1 MELLTIL
8 LSGLLGLLSPVG
20 LVTDKIIE
28 GKLRSR
34 LSKVEQLQVRV
45 DNTPNYQLLQGKV
58 DRVRIAGRGLWLRP
72 NIRIGAL
79 EVETDPVSLDLQ
91 RLRQRDRQ
99 SPVASLRQP
108 LQAGLR
114 LVLTENDL
122 NQTLQSPAV
131 AARLRAV
138 GSRLLGGAPENYE
151 VLSTKVDFL
160 SNNRLRFQ
168 VELRQKGGQPQAI
181 ALESGFGITAGHKFQ
196 LIEPAVSINGKALS
210 PLLIAGFSAGLG
222 DRLDLRSL
230 EERGI
235 TARVL
240 QFKIDTSELEVAAFV
255 RVDPSKQASAK
266 PTGAN
271 RP

>member
-28 GKLRSR
+28 SNLRSR

-58 DRVRIAGRGLWLRP
+58 DRVRIAGRGLWLTP
-72 NIRIGAL
+72 NVRIGAL

-91 RLRQRDRQ
+91 RLRQSGRK
-99 SPVASLRQP
+99 SAMASLRQP
-108 LQAGLR
+108 LQAGLH
-114 LVLTENDL
+114 LVLTEKDL

-131 AARLRAV
+131 AARLRLL
-138 GSRLLGGAPENYE
+138 GSRFFGGSPENYE
-151 VLSTKVDFL
+151 VINPRADFL
-160 SNNRLRFQ
+160 GNNRLNFQ
-168 VELRQKGGQPQAI
+168 VELREKGKEPQTIAI
-181 ALESGFGITAGHKFQ
+181 ESGFGIAAGHKFQ

-210 PLLIAGFSAGLG
+210 PLLIVGFSSGLG
-222 DRLDLRSL
+222 DRLDLRTL
-230 EERGI
+230 EEKGI

-255 RVDPSKQASAK
+255 RVDPSKQPSPK
-266 PTGAN
+266 PTGAT
-271 RP
+271 PP

>member
-8 LSGLLGLLSPVG
+8 LSGLLSLLSPVG

-28 GKLRSR
+28 RNLRAR
-34 LSKVEQLQVRV
+34 LNKVEQLQVRI
-45 DNTPNYQLLQGKV
+45 DNTPSYQLLQGKV
-58 DRVRIAGRGLWLRP
+58 DRVRIAGRGLWLTP

-91 RLRQRDRQ
+91 SLRQRDRK
-99 SPVASLRQP
+99 SPIASLRQP

-114 LVLTENDL
+114 LVLTEKDL

-131 AARLRAV
+131 TARLRLL
-138 GSRLLGGAPENYE
+138 GSRFLGGSPENYE
-151 VLSTKVDFL
+151 VLNTKADFL
-160 SNNRLRFQ
+160 DNNRLRFQ
-168 VELRQKGGQPQAI
+168 VELQQKGGQPQAI
-181 ALESGFGITAGHKFQ
+181 ALESGFGFTAGRKLQ

-222 DRLDLRSL
+222 DRLDLRTL

-240 QFKIDTSELEVAAFV
+240 QFKIDSNELKVAAFV
-255 RVDPSKQASAK
+255 RVDPSKQATAK

-271 RP
+271 SP